1 MKHFFRLLS
10 YSMQYRSRFFTG
22 LGIAFLV
29 ALLNGVSLT
38 AFYPLFDALG
48 DQGERFYIQ
57 LSKHERKL
65 LQKAVL
71 IHFYKVELPEQLTGQ
86 QLSDRDWKLYLIPEV
101 PEKIREEQSKAV
113 LDALKD
119 PPASRFSAI
128 DRFHLITIVKW
139 KLKINESGYSPRM
152 VIFTALTIV
161 FPIYLLRLV
170 FHLVSVRLIAGTGY
184 MAIRDLRRDLY
195 SRLHELPLNNFYKE
209 KTGYLMSR
217 IIHDVELVAA
227 VISSNMRDAITNIF
241 FILTHVLLLV
251 YLNYK
256 LLFISML
263 TVPIILSPVSLF
275 SRKIN
280 KSTRRSQDLLAELSG
295 VLQEDISGV
304 RTVRSFAVEDWMT
317 SKFRAKNERYT
328 WRSFKELFYIRM
340 GPNLVELMSSLVT
353 IGIIALGAY
362 FIDGVNFTGG
372 EFFAFLL
379 TLLFII
385 RPIIQLSGMFGK
397 IAQAEAAGERIFEL
411 LDSKPDV
418 VDPPAPRPLQKM
430 NQGIEF
436 RNVEFAYPGTDKK
449 VLNGVSFSVKAGQT
463 VALVGESGSGKSTMM
478 DLMARFFDPTAGQIL
493 IDGVDIRESRIHDH
507 RSRIGIVQQEVFLFH
522 GTIRENITYGR
533 PGYTVKDAERAARLA
548 SAHDFIERFPEGYET
563 VVGERGV
570 MLSGGQ
576 RQRISIARA
585 LLYNPEIL
593 ILDEATSALDTES
606 EQLVQ
611 KALDRLFRNRTT
623 FVIAHRLS
631 TIEKADLILVVSGGS
646 IVDRGTHADL
656 MQREGLY
663 ARLQQISREAMQDR

>member
-1 MKHFFRLLS
+1 
-10 YSMQYRSRFFTG
+10 
-22 LGIAFLV
+22 
-29 ALLNGVSLT
+29 
-38 AFYPLFDALG
+38 
-48 DQGERFYIQ
+48 
-57 LSKHERKL
+57 
-65 LQKAVL
+65 
-71 IHFYKVELPEQLTGQ
+71 
-86 QLSDRDWKLYLIPEV
+86 
-101 PEKIREEQSKAV
+101 
-113 LDALKD
+113 
-119 PPASRFSAI
+119 
-128 DRFHLITIVKW
+128 
-139 KLKINESGYSPRM
+139 
-152 VIFTALTIV
+152 
-161 FPIYLLRLV
+161 
-170 FHLVSVRLIAGTGY
+170 

-195 SRLHELPLNNFYKE
+195 SRLHELPLHYFYRE

-217 IIHDVELVAA
+217 MIHDVELVAA

-241 FILTHVLLLV
+241 FLLTHVLLLV

-256 LLFISML
+256 LLIISIL

-280 KSTRRSQDLLAELSG
+280 KSTKRSQDLLAELSG

-304 RTVRSFAVEDWMT
+304 RTVRSFAVEDWMM
-317 SKFRAKNERYT
+317 SRFRAKNERYT

-397 IAQAEAAGERIFEL
+397 IAQAEAAGARIFEL

-418 VDPPAPRPLQKM
+418 VDPPVPRPLTRM
-430 NQGIEF
+430 TQGIEF
-436 RNVEFAYPGTDKK
+436 RNVDFIYPGTDRK
-449 VLNGVSFSVKAGQT
+449 VLEGISFSIKAGQT
-463 VALVGESGSGKSTMM
+463 VALVGESGAGKSTMM
-478 DLMARFFDPTAGQIL
+478 DLLARFFDPTSGQIL
-493 IDGVDIRESRIHDH
+493 IDGVDIREYSVHDH

-533 PGYTVKDAERAARLA
+533 PGYTRRDAERAARLA
-548 SAHDFIERFPEGYET
+548 SAHDFIEALPQGYET

-576 RQRISIARA
+576 RQRIAIARA

-606 EQLVQ
+606 EKLVQ

-631 TIEKADLILVVSGGS
+631 TIEKADVILVVSGGS

-663 ARLQQISREAMQDR
+663 ARLQQISREAMKDR

>member
-1 MKHFFRLLS
+1 
-10 YSMQYRSRFFTG
+10 
-22 LGIAFLV
+22 
-29 ALLNGVSLT
+29 
-38 AFYPLFDALG
+38 
-48 DQGERFYIQ
+48 
-57 LSKHERKL
+57 
-65 LQKAVL
+65 
-71 IHFYKVELPEQLTGQ
+71 
-86 QLSDRDWKLYLIPEV
+86 
-101 PEKIREEQSKAV
+101 
-113 LDALKD
+113 
-119 PPASRFSAI
+119 
-128 DRFHLITIVKW
+128 
-139 KLKINESGYSPRM
+139 
-152 VIFTALTIV
+152 
-161 FPIYLLRLV
+161 
-170 FHLVSVRLIAGTGY
+170 
-184 MAIRDLRRDLY
+184 
-195 SRLHELPLNNFYKE
+195 
-209 KTGYLMSR
+209 
-217 IIHDVELVAA
+217 
-227 VISSNMRDAITNIF
+227 
-241 FILTHVLLLV
+241 
-251 YLNYK
+251 
-256 LLFISML
+256 
-263 TVPIILSPVSLF
+263 
-275 SRKIN
+275 
-280 KSTRRSQDLLAELSG
+280 
-295 VLQEDISGV
+295 
-304 RTVRSFAVEDWMT
+304 
-317 SKFRAKNERYT
+317 
-328 WRSFKELFYIRM
+328 M

-430 NQGIEF
+430 TQGIEF
-436 RNVEFAYPGTDKK
+436 RDVEFAYPGTDKK

>member
-1 MKHFFRLLS
+1 MK
-10 YSMQYRSRFFTG
+10 YRSRFLTG
-22 LGIAFLV
+22 LVFAFMV
-29 ALLNGVSLT
+29 AVLNGVSLT

-48 DQGERFYIQ
+48 DQGQRFYIQ
-57 LSKHERKL
+57 LSKKERKL

-71 IHFYKVELPEQLTGQ
+71 LHFYRVELPEQLLKNDLTE
-86 QLSDRDWKLYLIPEV
+86 REWKLYMIPAV
-101 PEKIREEQSKAV
+101 PEKIREEQSRAV
-113 LDALKD
+113 LEALKD
-119 PPASRFSAI
+119 PPAGHFSAI
-128 DRFHLITIVKW
+128 DRLNLITIIKW
-139 KLKINESGYSPRM
+139 KLKINESGYSPLK
-152 VIFTALTIV
+152 VIYTALAIV
-161 FPIYLLRLV
+161 FPLYLLRLG
-170 FHLVSVRLIAGTGY
+170 FHLISVRLIAGTGY

-195 SRLHELPLNNFYKE
+195 SRLHELPLHQFYKE

-217 IIHDVELVAA
+217 IVHDVELVAA
-227 VISSNMRDAITNIF
+227 VISSNMRDAITNVF
-241 FILTHVLLLV
+241 FILTHVLLLA

-256 LLFISML
+256 LLFISIL
-263 TVPIILSPVSLF
+263 TVPLILSPVSLF

-280 KSTRRSQDLLAELSG
+280 RSTKRSQDLLAELSG

-317 SKFRAKNERYT
+317 EKFRAKNERYT

-353 IGIIALGAY
+353 IGIIALGAF

-397 IAQAEAAGERIFEL
+397 IAQADAAGQRMFEL
-411 LDSKPDV
+411 LDSESDV
-418 VDPPAPRPLQKM
+418 PEPAHPQPLQKM
-430 NQGIEF
+430 SQGIEF
-436 RNVEFAYPGTDKK
+436 RNVEFIYPGTDKK
-449 VLNGVSFSVKAGQT
+449 VLKGISFSVKAGQT

-493 IDGVDIRESRIHDH
+493 IDGVDIREFGVHDH

-533 PGYTVKDAERAARLA
+533 PGLTKKDAERAARLA
-548 SAHDFIERFPEGYET
+548 NAHDFIERFPDGYET

-611 KALDRLFRNRTT
+611 KALDRLFKNRTT

-631 TIEKADLILVVSGGS
+631 TIEKADLILVVSGGT

-663 ARLQQISREAMQDR
+663 ARLQQISREAMQEG

>member
-1 MKHFFRLLS
+1 
-10 YSMQYRSRFFTG
+10 MQYRSRFFTG

-430 NQGIEF
+430 TQGIEF
-436 RNVEFAYPGTDKK
+436 RDVEFAYPGTDKK

-463 VALVGESGSGKSTMM
+463 VALVGESGSGK
-478 DLMARFFDPTAGQIL
+478 
-493 IDGVDIRESRIHDH
+493 
-507 RSRIGIVQQEVFLFH
+507 
-522 GTIRENITYGR
+522 
-533 PGYTVKDAERAARLA
+533 
-548 SAHDFIERFPEGYET
+548 
-563 VVGERGV
+563 
-570 MLSGGQ
+570 
-576 RQRISIARA
+576 
-585 LLYNPEIL
+585 
-593 ILDEATSALDTES
+593 
-606 EQLVQ
+606 
-611 KALDRLFRNRTT
+611 
-623 FVIAHRLS
+623 
-631 TIEKADLILVVSGGS
+631 
-646 IVDRGTHADL
+646 
-656 MQREGLY
+656 
-663 ARLQQISREAMQDR
+663 